1 MPDSITGQPHF
12 HSCFLSS
19 SAFWSFHISS
29 SKVSVPTFRG
39 FSPLNSHPYCRKQR
53 RSKEPLDESK
63 RGEWKVGLKPNTQ
76 KTRIMASGPITS
88 WQIDGE
94 TMETVG
100 DLILGG
106 SKITVNGD
114 CSHEIKRLLLLGRKT
129 MTNLDSM
136 LKIRDITLPTNVCLA
151 KVVVFSS
158 SHVWM
163 WVKWSESLSVMSNS
177 LQPHG
182 LYSSWS
188 PLGQCTGV
196 GSLCLLQGIF
206 PTQGSN
212 PGLPHCRQ
220 ILYQLGHKGESWTIK
235 KSECWRIDAFELWC
249 WTRLLRVPWTA
260 RRSNQSILREISSEY
275 SLEGLMM
282 KLKLQYFGYLMRRI
296 DSLEQ
301 TLMLG
306 KIEGRRKRG
315 WQRMRWLHGITDSMN
330 TNLSKLRELVIHREA
345 WHAAVHGVPKSQTW
359 LCDLTEMKVSVKKW
373 LWGRTDYSTIYLP
386 S

>member
-114 CSHEIKRLLLLGRKT
+114 CSHEIKRLLLLGKKRY
-129 MTNLDSM
+129 D
-136 LKIRDITLPTNVCLA
+136 
-151 KVVVFSS
+151 
-158 SHVWM
+158 
-163 WVKWSESLSVMSNS
+163 
-177 LQPHG
+177 QP
-182 LYSSWS
+182 
-188 PLGQCTGV
+188 
-196 GSLCLLQGIF
+196 
-206 PTQGSN
+206 
-212 PGLPHCRQ
+212 RQ
-220 ILYQLGHKGESWTIK
+220 YIK
-235 KSECWRIDAFELWC
+235 KQRHYFANKCLS
-249 WTRLLRVPWTA
+249 
-260 RRSNQSILREISSEY
+260 SQSCRF
-275 SLEGLMM
+275 
-282 KLKLQYFGYLMRRI
+282 LQ
-296 DSLEQ
+296 
-301 TLMLG
+301 
-306 KIEGRRKRG
+306 
-315 WQRMRWLHGITDSMN
+315 
-330 TNLSKLRELVIHREA
+330 
-345 WHAAVHGVPKSQTW
+345 
-359 LCDLTEMKVSVKKW
+359 
-373 LWGRTDYSTIYLP
+373 
-386 S
+386 

>member
-114 CSHEIKRLLLLGRKT
+114 CSHEIKRSLLLGRKAVV
-129 MTNLDSM
+129 NLDSIF
-136 LKIRDITLPTNVCLA
+136 KRDTTLPT
-151 KVVVFSS
+151 KV
-158 SHVWM
+158 HL
-163 WVKWSESLSVMSNS
+163 VKAV
-177 LQPHG
+177 
-182 LYSSWS
+182 
-188 PLGQCTGV
+188 
-196 GSLCLLQGIF
+196 IF
-206 PTQGSN
+206 PVVTNGCEN
-212 PGLPHCRQ
+212 
-220 ILYQLGHKGESWTIK
+220 WTIK
-235 KSECWRIDAFELWC
+235 KAERWIDVFELWC
-249 WTRLLRVPWTA
+249 WRKLLRVPWTA
-260 RRSNQSILREISSEY
+260 RRSNQCILKEISPEY
-275 SLEGLMM
+275 LLERLMM
-282 KLKLQYFGYLMRRI
+282 QLKFQ
-296 DSLEQ
+296 
-301 TLMLG
+301 
-306 KIEGRRKRG
+306 
-315 WQRMRWLHGITDSMN
+315 
-330 TNLSKLRELVIHREA
+330 
-345 WHAAVHGVPKSQTW
+345 
-359 LCDLTEMKVSVKKW
+359 
-373 LWGRTDYSTIYLP
+373 
-386 S
+386 